1 VNRPWVQVLMWGTY
15 LAVLTIILWIWWP
28 HWLSVLQLGL
38 AAIVV
43 ALIAVGFTL
52 FHRRRAYSREV
63 RRLSDIS
70 PGTVLVAIGLA
81 GMLYGAEFGL
91 FLVLIG
97 GGIAVAGVAQLVVE
111 RRSRA

>member
-1 VNRPWVQVLMWGTY
+1 
-15 LAVLTIILWIWWP
+15 
-28 HWLSVLQLGL
+28 
-38 AAIVV
+38 
-43 ALIAVGFTL
+43 
-52 FHRRRAYSREV
+52 
-63 RRLSDIS
+63 
-70 PGTVLVAIGLA
+70 VLVAIGLA